1 MFFTKGSAS
10 ASRRIR
16 ATAVWP
22 FYAAMWD
29 GKGKKARTVP
39 IPQSIMQELLAQ
51 LERIKEAHAED
62 LKSGYAGVLLDD
74 SLEKKYRNAAKDFI
88 WQ

>member
-1 MFFTKGSAS
+1 
-10 ASRRIR
+10 
-16 ATAVWP
+16 
-22 FYAAMWD
+22 MWD